1 MPKSRFGRDNDP
13 QRVPAAPEP
22 STTSAPEGME
32 RARAMARRYL
42 PDTVRLLAGIALSP
56 ESEAALH
63 TRMLAGKEIVTIAGV
78 IPQATPAPPPYE
90 RAGDGGEP
98 G

>member
-1 MPKSRFGRDNDP
+1 MPKPRFERDNDV

-32 RARAMARRYL
+32 RARAMARRYCPTRCACL
-42 PDTVRLLAGIALSP
+42 PALRYRH

-63 TRMLAGKEIVTIAGV
+63 TRMLAGMEIVAIAGG
-78 IPQATPAPPPYE
+78 IPQATPTPPPYE
-90 RAGDGGEP
+90 EAGDGSAP
-98 G
+98 D